1 MKMIILLSLLTLSLT
16 IWARNDIDLSS
27 FNKEVSKNM
36 QEVLDENPQI
46 YEKRAPGRAPASIG
60 GVNEEPDN
68 KTRTEGLDQFDEQA
82 TGPNEL

>member
-1 MKMIILLSLLTLSLT
+1 MKLLILILTIVVSLS

-46 YEKRAPGRAPASIG
+46 YEKGSPGRSPASIT
-60 GVNEEPDN
+60 EEPDN
-68 KTRTEGLDQFDEQA
+68 KIRTEGLDNFDEQA